1 MAIFEAELNTSMGKS
16 KYFVLR
22 FHYATKIVA
31 TESMHK
37 KPTTKYSMNI
47 SSLQVDVT
55 ADIEVC
61 DVEYSANEQKATATT
76 AEVVFNKDCT
86 TDTVTVCQPENADG
100 TQECQEVEQE
110 TCFNEPAIEEVSTT
124 SVSL

>member
-1 MAIFEAELNTSMGKS
+1 M
-16 KYFVLR
+16 
-22 FHYATKIVA
+22 
-31 TESMHK
+31 
-37 KPTTKYSMNI
+37 
-47 SSLQVDVT
+47 T

-110 TCFNEPAIEEVSTT
+110 TCFNEPAIEEVSQPLSFLDVATT
-124 SVSL
+124 WLLTAQFEEEEDT

>member
-1 MAIFEAELNTSMGKS
+1 M
-16 KYFVLR
+16 
-22 FHYATKIVA
+22 
-31 TESMHK
+31 
-37 KPTTKYSMNI
+37 
-47 SSLQVDVT
+47 T

-110 TCFNEPAIEEVSTT
+110 TCFNEPAIEEVNESFFCILMREELG
-124 SVSL
+124 SARGDIWSKEEPFFAQLPRS

>member
-1 MAIFEAELNTSMGKS
+1 M
-16 KYFVLR
+16 
-22 FHYATKIVA
+22 
-31 TESMHK
+31 
-37 KPTTKYSMNI
+37 
-47 SSLQVDVT
+47 T

-110 TCFNEPAIEEVSTT
+110 TCFNEPAIEEVSQPLSFLDVATT
-124 SVSL
+124 WLLIAQFEKNEDT